1 MADEHIKDAFCH
13 GDRDREPDP
22 GVSAERSNDDTVDA
36 TTSPLKFAS
45 APPEL
50 PGLMEASVWI
60 KGSSFLPGSLRPK
73 PLTMPKMAVC
83 PRPNGFPMATT

>member
-36 TTSPLKFAS
+36 HDFTPEVYKRASRTAGIDGGIGLDQRLFVFAGILASQTTDNAQSGR
-45 APPEL
+45 L
-50 PGLMEASVWI
+50 P
-60 KGSSFLPGSLRPK
+60 
-73 PLTMPKMAVC
+73 
-83 PRPNGFPMATT
+83 

>member
-36 TTSPLKFAS
+36 HDFT
-45 APPEL
+45 PE
-50 PGLMEASVWI
+50 VY
-60 KGSSFLPGSLRPK
+60 KGSVEKLGVRQP
-73 PLTMPKMAVC
+73 
-83 PRPNGFPMATT
+83 